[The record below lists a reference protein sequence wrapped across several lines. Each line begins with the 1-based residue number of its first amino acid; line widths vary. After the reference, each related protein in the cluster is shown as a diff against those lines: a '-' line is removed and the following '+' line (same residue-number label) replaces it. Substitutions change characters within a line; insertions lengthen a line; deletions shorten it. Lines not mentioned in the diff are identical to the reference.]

1 LDRKAVALT
10 GRRALQTAVALA
22 GLVPVAAGSAG
33 VFDPRLVGLGAGTY
47 GAYLSGLLLGIGL
60 AFWSLIPRIERQGR
74 SFSLLTAIV
83 ALGGLARLAL
93 ALRLSAWGLPVVLPL
108 VMELGVTPLLWLWQ
122 RRLAR
127 SSLFRS
133 E

>member
-1 LDRKAVALT
+1 LTNRRVLQAAVAI
-10 GRRALQTAVALA
+10 AAI
-22 GLVPVAAGSAG
+22 VPVTAGAVG
-33 VFDPRLVGLGAGTY
+33 VWHPNFVGLGTDPH

-83 ALGGLARLAL
+83 VLGGLARLAL
-93 ALRLSAWGLPVVLPL
+93 ALRLSVWGLPVLLPL
-108 VMELGVTPLLWLWQ
+108 MMELGVTPLLWLWQ
-122 RRLAR
+122 RTLAR

>member
-1 LDRKAVALT
+1 LT
-10 GRRALQTAVALA
+10 GRRALQAAVATA
-22 GLVPVAAGSAG
+22 AIVPVAAGAVG
-33 VFDPRLVGLGAGTY
+33 VWHPNFVGLGTDTY

-60 AFWSLIPRIERQGR
+60 AFWSLIPRIEQQGR

-83 ALGGLARLAL
+83 ALGGLARLTL

-127 SSLFRS
+127 SFLFRS

>member
-1 LDRKAVALT
+1 MGTD
-10 GRRALQTAVALA
+10 
-22 GLVPVAAGSAG
+22 
-33 VFDPRLVGLGAGTY
+33 TY

-60 AFWSLIPRIERQGR
+60 AFWSLIPRIEQQGR

-83 ALGGLARLAL
+83 ALGGLARLTL

-127 SSLFRS
+127 SFLFRS